1 MELVVVKLSGLGA
14 SWIDIGMDALSTNDF
29 VTVMCA
35 HSHTSPFVPCPSDV
49 DRSLEFTC
57 SQDVVASKI
66 DKIRI
71 VALRPPLPASLAEL
85 RCVLPEGS
93 WRKAQVGEGPG
104 TNGDGGDSAPA
115 MRKDEEARLRRL
127 IAARPLPERR
137 VMEESLGAPGACAYT
152 RFGSIVTSI
161 VSVETIIMGDRDTK

>member
-1 MELVVVKLSGLGA
+1 MHILQTNFSKMELVVVKLSGLGA

-71 VALRPPLPASLAEL
+71 VALRPPLPANQPACL
-85 RCVLPEGS
+85 RSPSYGVC
-93 WRKAQVGEGPG
+93 
-104 TNGDGGDSAPA
+104 
-115 MRKDEEARLRRL
+115 
-127 IAARPLPERR
+127 AARGQLAQ
-137 VMEESLGAPGACAYT
+137 GASG
-152 RFGSIVTSI
+152 
-161 VSVETIIMGDRDTK
+161 

>member
-1 MELVVVKLSGLGA
+1 
-14 SWIDIGMDALSTNDF
+14 
-29 VTVMCA
+29 
-35 HSHTSPFVPCPSDV
+35 
-49 DRSLEFTC
+49 
-57 SQDVVASKI
+57 
-66 DKIRI
+66 
-71 VALRPPLPASLAEL
+71 
-85 RCVLPEGS
+85 
-93 WRKAQVGEGPG
+93 
-104 TNGDGGDSAPA
+104 